1 MKEFTSRL
9 LCHVR
14 GRLML
19 YDMRVYGSLYG
30 KEGVCTV
37 YNEAIIIS

>member
-30 KEGVCTV
+30 RKGRGV